1 MRDGLNMLGSLIKL
15 LLVRRNQALCSG
27 KYTHSSKRADRKWHR
42 RSSNNR
48 MDVFKRN
55 RRRKC
60 NRGNRQARTSGQSGR
75 KSAMCA
81 NVRSH
86 DQNPFDYSQS
96 NISGFRHHSVSKSH
110 ACAPAENDEVSCS
123 WETLGPKQRIMVRF
137 ICVFRRVLWS
147 LCAKPKVIARIVRI
161 NERRHPGKAAKKNRK
176 GQSSPVPRNSYE
188 NALERS
194 FMIGSLFRRSNQEL
208 FVGIRSLETLDER
221 SRTALGVVHIG
232 ENSSNAPNKRSHA
245 LVDK

>member
-1 MRDGLNMLGSLIKL
+1 MNGVATHRKIRIKQRVDLCPRLLFRKRVHGTGDNRHSLLVCNADILRASMRDGLNMLGSLIKL

-27 KYTHSSKRADRKWHR
+27 KHAHSSKRANRKWHC

-60 NRGNRQARTSGQSGR
+60 NRGNRQACTSGQSGR

-96 NISGFRHHSVSKSH
+96 NISGFRYLLVGKSH
-110 ACAPAENDEVSCS
+110 VCAPAENDEVSCS
-123 WETLGPKQRIMVRF
+123 WETLGPLATDYGSFHLRFPSRIMAIMRKTQGN
-137 ICVFRRVLWS
+137 C
-147 LCAKPKVIARIVRI
+147 
-161 NERRHPGKAAKKNRK
+161 KNC
-176 GQSSPVPRNSYE
+176 S
-188 NALERS
+188 
-194 FMIGSLFRRSNQEL
+194 
-208 FVGIRSLETLDER
+208 
-221 SRTALGVVHIG
+221 
-232 ENSSNAPNKRSHA
+232 
-245 LVDK
+245 DK